1 VRNFLFLLLLTI
13 FSLLFLITFHMYRSK
28 VLEIE
33 NLKEKV
39 KAYEIYIFRDFD
51 EFTRY
56 IEKNGVEI
64 PYLENLK
71 RRKAKEIVSDGIY
84 QMRMANYSTAIAKF
98 KKALE
103 LLGDDPLR
111 KTVEYYL
118 SICERKVLE
127 EEKEK

>member
-1 VRNFLFLLLLTI
+1 
-13 FSLLFLITFHMYRSK
+13 MYRSK

-56 IEKNGVEI
+56 IEKNGIEI

-84 QMRMANYSTAIAKF
+84 QMRMANYSMAIAEF

-127 EEKEK
+127 EEKKK

>member
-1 VRNFLFLLLLTI
+1 MRNFLFLLLLTI

-39 KAYEIYIFRDFD
+39 KAYEIYIFGDFD

-98 KKALE
+98 K
-103 LLGDDPLR
+103 
-111 KTVEYYL
+111 
-118 SICERKVLE
+118 
-127 EEKEK
+127 